1 MESVRPK
8 QTKTSPVMVPVPGNQ
23 LLGWRSHHPSPAQP
37 LTPLFLMDLRS
48 IDTTSF
54 PSTLLHL
61 NPFVHVTRMLYG
73 EKARRDA
80 GGGTHKCSPHPARS
94 PCTAWAGGTHSTAVS
109 PSCYQRE
116 QQLFPHLCA
125 DKVYGHEIAGEL
137 LIAPAGRKEHD
148 SHGSFYGALKQK
160 LFTGVRELPEP
171 AQRGGG
177 LIIPVARGTRAT
189 AATRTEAALRLGAR
203 ERTRLH

>member
-1 MESVRPK
+1 MEKKPEGMQEEGPTSVPPTQRAP
-8 QTKTSPVMVPVPGNQ
+8 
-23 LLGWRSHHPSPAQP
+23 R
-37 LTPLFLMDLRS
+37 
-48 IDTTSF
+48 
-54 PSTLLHL
+54 
-61 NPFVHVTRMLYG
+61 
-73 EKARRDA
+73 ARR
-80 GGGTHKCSPHPARS
+80 GLEG
-94 PCTAWAGGTHSTAVS
+94 HSTAVS

-171 AQRGGG
+171 ARRGGG
-177 LIIPVARGTRAT
+177 LIIPVARGTRAI